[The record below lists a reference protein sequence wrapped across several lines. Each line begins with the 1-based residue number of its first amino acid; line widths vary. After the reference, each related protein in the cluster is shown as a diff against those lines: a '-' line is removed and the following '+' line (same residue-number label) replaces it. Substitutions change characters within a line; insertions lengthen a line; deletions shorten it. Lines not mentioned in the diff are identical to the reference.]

1 MYSSIKATSGGAVGS
16 AALAATGFSTLFYV
30 VASFTLVMAGMAML
44 RLRPKSEK

>member
-1 MYSSIKATSGGAVGS
+1 MYSSIKAVSGGAVGS

-44 RLRPKSEK
+44 RLRPKSQK